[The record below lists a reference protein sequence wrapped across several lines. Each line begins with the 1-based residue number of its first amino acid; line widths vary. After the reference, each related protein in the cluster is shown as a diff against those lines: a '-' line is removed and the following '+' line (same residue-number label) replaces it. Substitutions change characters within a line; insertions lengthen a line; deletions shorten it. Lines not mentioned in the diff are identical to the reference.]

1 MVQSSPRRSLGEVN
15 ILSANKSRFC
25 SAATHTASPTTAL
38 LLLYLSFS
46 LSLSLSCLH
55 FFLSAPVIVGW
66 PRGVEQGVWGGLGW
80 VGFGGRGLMKM
91 VMMIMMMV
99 AVVVGCGCCR
109 MHGLDCLRV
118 PTDGLDVVAGEH
130 ARLAVAASFPPVGVR
145 VVQDLNDIAASKTQL
160 SFLLWVKVKECL
172 HICGMLMDLKK
183 GERGWNTS

>member
-1 MVQSSPRRSLGEVN
+1 MRV
-15 ILSANKSRFC
+15 
-25 SAATHTASPTTAL
+25 
-38 LLLYLSFS
+38 
-46 LSLSLSCLH
+46 
-55 FFLSAPVIVGW
+55 
-66 PRGVEQGVWGGLGW
+66 GLGW
-80 VGFGGRGLMKM
+80 EGRGLMIM

-118 PTDGLDVVAGEH
+118 PTDRLDVVAGEH

-145 VVQDLNDIAASKTQL
+145 VVQDLNDIAASKAQL

-183 GERGWNTS
+183 DKEGEIPVSKGIT

>member
-1 MVQSSPRRSLGEVN
+1 MFEE
-15 ILSANKSRFC
+15 
-25 SAATHTASPTTAL
+25 
-38 LLLYLSFS
+38 
-46 LSLSLSCLH
+46 
-55 FFLSAPVIVGW
+55 GW
-66 PRGVEQGVWGGLGW
+66 VGLGW
-80 VGFGGRGLMKM
+80 VGFGGRGLMIM

-99 AVVVGCGCCR
+99 AVVVGCGCCRR

-183 GERGWNTS
+183 KKKGERG